1 MKSPERYA
9 AHRQD
14 LARKVHEA
22 GVKHPNVLQAIAT
35 VPRHPFVDAGLLA
48 QAYEDSALSLIHI

>member
-22 GVKHPNVLQAIAT
+22 GVKHP
-35 VPRHPFVDAGLLA
+35 
-48 QAYEDSALSLIHI
+48 